1 MQLQPSPRPEHL
13 LRVSAKLI
21 TSNAILQLTTEEL
34 EQAID
39 QEQME
44 NPTFDVDEQLICL
57 FCGARMYV
65 HGQSCTNCGRYAQ
78 PVLGMRE
85 IPITYDIPTEAT
97 WSNAEQLFDVDNY
110 GFAEVD
116 HDEEFDPLMSI
127 AKGETLAE
135 ILLQQLETLVSPGE
149 EPIAEQLVGN
159 LNGRGYLEIS
169 VDEIA

>member
-1 MQLQPSPRPEHL
+1 MQLEPLPRPEHV
-13 LRVSAKLI
+13 LRASAKLI
-21 TSNAILQLTTEEL
+21 TSSAILHLTAEEL

-65 HGQSCTNCGRYAQ
+65 HGQTCTNCGRYAQ
-78 PVLGMRE
+78 PVQGMRE
-85 IPITYDIPTEAT
+85 IPSTFDSATEVA
-97 WSNAEQLFDVDNY
+97 WSNAERLFDVDNY

-149 EPIAEQLVGN
+149 EPIAEQLPE
-159 LNGRGYLEIS
+159 L
-169 VDEIA
+169 D